1 MLEQSKLALSKVS
14 IDDAYLDVAC
24 FEAQQAI
31 EFLMKAIL
39 IDNGI
44 PYNKSHDIRY
54 LLDLLD
60 NTWNSNIDNFTFKI
74 KFPKDFDK
82 TKKDYEVTQN

>member
-1 MLEQSKLALSKVS
+1 
-14 IDDAYLDVAC
+14 
-24 FEAQQAI
+24 
-31 EFLMKAIL
+31 MKAIL

-60 NTWNSNIDNFTFKI
+60 NTSFGFEKHEALDLIADTVTDWEEHSRYGKGIKTSVQTVQRVHNIYKSMNEAYLKI
-74 KFPKDFDK
+74 Q
-82 TKKDYEVTQN
+82 EENQR